1 MSIETPYVGPKPF
14 ETKEQLVFFGRDW
27 EAEQLIAL
35 VVAHPAVL
43 FYAQSGAGK
52 SSLLNAKVLPD
63 LESKEECEVLPVAR
77 LRGDLPPDLDAD
89 RIDNLYLF
97 NTLLGWLELRDGLAP
112 EDLTQ
117 MSLRDF
123 LSQIPRRADNQ
134 GYPALRVLIL
144 DQFEELFTFY
154 PDRWPEREKFFEQV
168 AGALAADAYLRVLFV
183 IREEYLA
190 QVDTYAQ
197 LLPEQLR
204 PRFRLERL
212 GPEAA
217 LAAVEEPLKMTD
229 RSFGPGVAQK
239 LVDELLK
246 IRVRS
251 ADGHLVE
258 GRGRFVEP
266 VQLQVVCQSL
276 WLALPEQVK
285 VISAENVEQ
294 FGDVDQALTRFY
306 ERAVHDT
313 VQRLSRWPAITEWQ
327 IRNWF
332 EDELITPAGTRGL
345 VYRGETKTGSV
356 RNEAVDLLDNHHLIR
371 GESRAGGR
379 WYELTHDRF
388 INPILRANKA
398 WRIETLKRLAKV
410 LSGVVVVALALVFA
424 GGAMLTWSEQ
434 TDTSQ
439 VIRQSIEV
447 VAAAAQRAEGA
458 EATANAAVQQAAG
471 AEATASVVAG
481 EATQIRVTAEAF
493 QDVQATSTAAAQN
506 VRTERVRPLR
516 AGLSI
521 GGLDTTAG
529 TLGYFVVDDDGQV
542 YMVSAAEVLG
552 NTIGGEI
559 LQPGPFDGGRAPED
573 VVGELATSVVPLRG
587 ANSIANLTALAR
599 LNDTVE
605 YDPAVPSVGPLAG
618 VRAPTVGM
626 PVRKLGRA
634 TGWTAGEIVATG
646 ESFTKTV
653 DDFQVTYSGAALA
666 RMETS
671 PGNNGALV
679 IDAEGYAIGIVVETT
694 PNGVWIAPLTEIL
707 DFYEVQLLPPALN
720 IIDSTESLKR
730 NADRTFPS
738 RDPAQIDRIIV
749 HHTVTDPSTSVER
762 VAEAVVDSGLPG
774 ITYHYCV
781 TDRGTI
787 YLTQPLDLAPGQ
799 TPRASRTSIDVC
811 LIGNFTDQP
820 PSSVQ
825 LNAAALLIADL
836 VQRYDIPLD
845 QIYGRRELEATNE
858 SPGRSW
864 PTWKPDL
871 LAKVEA
877 FLQLDVPVLL
887 ATPTPSASKE

>member
-458 EATANAAVQQAAG
+458 
-471 AEATASVVAG
+471 
-481 EATQIRVTAEAF
+481 
-493 QDVQATSTAAAQN
+493 
-506 VRTERVRPLR
+506 
-516 AGLSI
+516 
-521 GGLDTTAG
+521 
-529 TLGYFVVDDDGQV
+529 
-542 YMVSAAEVLG
+542 
-552 NTIGGEI
+552 
-559 LQPGPFDGGRAPED
+559 
-573 VVGELATSVVPLRG
+573 
-587 ANSIANLTALAR
+587 
-599 LNDTVE
+599 
-605 YDPAVPSVGPLAG
+605 
-618 VRAPTVGM
+618 
-626 PVRKLGRA
+626 
-634 TGWTAGEIVATG
+634 
-646 ESFTKTV
+646 
-653 DDFQVTYSGAALA
+653 
-666 RMETS
+666 
-671 PGNNGALV
+671 
-679 IDAEGYAIGIVVETT
+679 
-694 PNGVWIAPLTEIL
+694 
-707 DFYEVQLLPPALN
+707 
-720 IIDSTESLKR
+720 
-730 NADRTFPS
+730 
-738 RDPAQIDRIIV
+738 
-749 HHTVTDPSTSVER
+749 
-762 VAEAVVDSGLPG
+762 
-774 ITYHYCV
+774 
-781 TDRGTI
+781 
-787 YLTQPLDLAPGQ
+787 
-799 TPRASRTSIDVC
+799 
-811 LIGNFTDQP
+811 
-820 PSSVQ
+820 
-825 LNAAALLIADL
+825 
-836 VQRYDIPLD
+836 
-845 QIYGRRELEATNE
+845 
-858 SPGRSW
+858 
-864 PTWKPDL
+864 
-871 LAKVEA
+871 
-877 FLQLDVPVLL
+877 
-887 ATPTPSASKE
+887 